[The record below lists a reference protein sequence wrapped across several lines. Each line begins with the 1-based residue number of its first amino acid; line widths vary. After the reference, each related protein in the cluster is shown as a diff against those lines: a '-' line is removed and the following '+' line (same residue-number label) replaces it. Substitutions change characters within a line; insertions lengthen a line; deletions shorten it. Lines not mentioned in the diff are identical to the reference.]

1 MEMKRRYGRM
11 LVNLLIAVIAILLL
25 VFLLPKALVFFMP
38 FVVGWIIAMIAN
50 PLVRFLDKR
59 LKIRRKHGS
68 AIIIVVVL
76 AAVCALLYLVIAL
89 LVREATELVNDAPA
103 IFEAV
108 QGRFAL
114 LGDKFGV
121 FYDRLPTDMQQM
133 VDSLISSI
141 AAGAESILTKI
152 EVGGLDGVGNVVS
165 SVVDVLLYSIIGI
178 LASYFFIADRD
189 NISAWLKEK
198 MPQSWYQSYELIKNN
213 FALAVGGYFKA
224 QFKIMLVLV
233 VVIFAGLLIM
243 GINHSFLFALLIA
256 ALDFFPVLGT
266 GTILWPWMV
275 IELLSGNYW
284 RTVGLLAIYVVCQIL
299 RQILQPKMVGD
310 NVGMSPLLTL
320 FVMFVGYKIRGVFG
334 MIVALPVGV
343 VTLNLYRAGL
353 FDRVI
358 NDAKTIYND
367 INRYRK
373 GE

>member
-1 MEMKRRYGRM
+1 METKRRYGRM
-11 LVNLLIAVIAILLL
+11 LVNLLVAVVAILLL
-25 VFLLPKALVFFMP
+25 IFVVPKLLVFFMP

-50 PLVRFLDKR
+50 PLVRFLEKHVK
-59 LKIRRKHGS
+59 LRRKHGS
-68 AIIIVVVL
+68 ALIIVVVL
-76 AAVCALLYLVIAL
+76 AGVCALLYFAIAA
-89 LVREATELVNDAPA
+89 LVREAVELVNDAPEIFDA
-103 IFEAV
+103 I
-108 QGRFAL
+108 QGRFDL
-114 LGDKFGV
+114 LGSKFSV
-121 FYDRLPTDMQQM
+121 FYDRLPQDLQQM
-133 VDSLISSI
+133 VDSLINSV
-141 AAGAESILTKI
+141 AAAAEGFLAKI
-152 EVGGLDGVGNVVS
+152 EVSSLDGVGSVVS

-189 NISAWLKEK
+189 NLSNWLKEK
-198 MPQSWYQSYELIKNN
+198 MPQSWYKSYVLIKNN

-243 GINHSFLFALLIA
+243 RINHSFLFALVIA

-266 GTILWPWMV
+266 GTVLWPWMV

-284 RTVGLLAIYVVCQIL
+284 RTVGLLVIYIVCQIL
-299 RQILQPKMVGD
+299 RQVLQPKMVGD
-310 NVGMSPLLTL
+310 SIGMSPLLTL
-320 FVMFVGYKIRGVFG
+320 FVMFLGYKLGGVFG
-334 MIVALPVGV
+334 MIVALPLGV
-343 VTLNLYRAGL
+343 VVLNLYRAGL